1 LPAKSDPSTHDFPE
15 KTSAWKYIFHAN
27 GGGELLFNLDEDP
40 REHVNRIKDSSALSD
55 ELRAA
60 LIAEMK
66 RFPAGLP
73 GLENGMLKTFPRTP
87 LKMERVYQFRH
98 YCGIGKDGFPPSPQG
113 VFGEGE

>member
-1 LPAKSDPSTHDFPE
+1 LTAKSDPSTHDFPE

-40 REHVNRIKDSSALSD
+40 REHVNRMNDRSAIAD
-55 ELRAA
+55 KLRAA

-73 GLENGMLKTFPRTP
+73 GLENGTLKTFPRTP

-98 YCGIGKDGFPPSPQG
+98 YCGIGKDGFPAKPEA
-113 VFGEGE
+113 VFEVEK